1 MEKQKIKKRDTKL
14 EAQAAEF
21 LVLSHLL
28 LERISAFKTYTNF
41 PGYDL
46 IATGDKIAR
55 IQVKSRYQTN
65 YDGFPIK
72 NFASDFVVFVAL
84 NRGIE
89 PVPKNKGV
97 TGIGP
102 PEFFVFPINYIE
114 QVRDQNQ
121 KNKWGKIMKKWL
133 DLEKYKDK
141 WSLIKDFI
149 K

>member
-1 MEKQKIKKRDTKL
+1 MEKQKNKKLDTKL

-28 LERISAFKTYTNF
+28 LERISAFKSYPNF

-46 IATGDKIAR
+46 IAVGNKTAR

-84 NRGIE
+84 NRGFGGG
-89 PVPKNKGV
+89 PKKNGD
-97 TGIGP
+97 TGIRP
-102 PEFFVFPINYIE
+102 PEFFVFPIKYIE
-114 QVRDQNQ
+114 QVRDQNK
-121 KNKWGKIMKKWL
+121 KNKWGKIMKEWL
-133 DLEKYKDK
+133 DWKKYQDN
-141 WSLIKDFI
+141 WILIKEFI

>member
-28 LERISAFKTYTNF
+28 LERISAFKSYTNF

-55 IQVKSRYQTN
+55 IQVKSRFQTD

-84 NRGIE
+84 NRGYE
-89 PVPKNKGV
+89 RRPKKKID
-97 TGIGP
+97 TGIRP
-102 PEFFVFPINYIE
+102 PEFFVFPIKYIE

-133 DLEKYKDK
+133 ALEKYKDK